1 MPETVIINKQ
11 SSIPGKRP
19 GISDLALGEIAINTH
34 DGKMFIKQDQD
45 GSVEVIQVGDDKV
58 DNVFYVSKTGR
69 KGNLGTSLQDAF
81 ETLDSAVSHVTA
93 LKFFSFNEAKC
104 RRDLGL
110 IFDGLYL
117 DIAFGTNYN
126 QVTSGLS
133 YQRAGSN
140 KVVEDQIVATR
151 SALNEAKAAVASVP
165 EVKSSV
171 ALQRSNGHW
180 SEIVDIL
187 VNGTQSTELSADPL
201 TFPAPNILPTG
212 DADDAA
218 IILQNNR
225 EYFKDEV
232 VAYINANFPTLTY
245 DETKCRRDVGFI
257 TDAITFDILYGGT
270 HASSIVA
277 NSYFIDGVSVLPAAQ
292 QSQSAQSYTHLAN
305 IMSQIVRN
313 ALTSNLAAGA
323 DVSGN
328 SGQYATAT
336 EGNIITGTLAPLFID
351 VITADSIAG
360 LPAVV
365 RPNLV
370 SRGVDQDLRDA
381 VTATEVNENLF
392 ITQAVERANATGDT
406 TIYLKSGDYTINNPL
421 KLPPKTAIVGD
432 NLRTVTIRPQSVD
445 SDLFYMDNGTFIKDV
460 TFRDHQSLAACVSF
474 DPSVDSPGAGPFII
488 QSPYVQNCTSITTD
502 GVGMRID
509 GSKASGLR
517 SMVSDAFT
525 QYNAAGFGVQLLNR
539 GYTQIVSMF
548 TISTATSIE
557 AKSGG
562 QCSIAN
568 SNASFGDFGLVASGS
583 SPPLYRGFLE
593 SDQGVFADVVRFTD
607 IRNLDSYSYLDELN
621 AFKKPNYNDAIKF
634 DSEEFFYTIVDVD
647 SVGPGVYDLT
657 FQPPMNVAK
666 LAGQTVNFHQRSQI
680 TTSSHTFEYVGSGTN
695 TFTAIPQNGGIP
707 DRAREVVFDSETQE
721 GLVVFTSTD
730 QLGDFRIGA
739 DLTINRA
746 EGRIEGETFERSLFE
761 ILTPYILALE
771 G

>member
-201 TFPAPNILPTG
+201 AFPAPNILPTG

-328 SGQYATAT
+328 GGQYATAT

>member
-1 MPETVIINKQ
+1 MPETIIINKQ

-81 ETLDSAVSHVTA
+81 ATLDSAVSHVTA

-126 QVTSGLS
+126 AVTSGLS

-140 KVVEDQIVATR
+140 KVIEDQIVATR

-171 ALQRSNGHW
+171 ALSRSNGHW

-187 VNGTQSTELSADPL
+187 VNGSQSTSLSADPL
-201 TFPAPNILPTG
+201 TFPVPNILPTG

-277 NSYFIDGVSVLPAAQ
+277 NSYFIDGVSVLPAGQ

-305 IMSQIVRN
+305 IMSQVVRN
-313 ALTSNLAAGA
+313 ALTSNIAAGA

-328 SGQYATAT
+328 GGQYATAT
-336 EGNIITGTLAPLFID
+336 EGNIITGTLVPLFVD
-351 VITADSIAG
+351 VITANSIAG
-360 LPAVV
+360 LPAVI

-381 VTATEVNENLF
+381 VTATEVNEDLF

-474 DPSVDSPGAGPFII
+474 DPNVDSPGAGPFII

-568 SNASFGDFGLVASGS
+568 SNASFGDFGLVAEGS

-647 SVGPGVYDLT
+647 SVSPGVYDLT

-666 LAGQTVNFHQRSQI
+666 KAGQTVNFHQRSQI